1 MVRALAVAMFAAAT
15 VAPQCGTSGSPGAS
29 SGAVQNFQSIVV
41 NAGPANEYLD
51 GAFTT
56 VTICVPGQSACQT
69 IDGILVDTGSTG
81 LRVLSDR
88 LSLQLPQQSDPAA
101 APVVECAPF
110 ADGFT
115 WGPVRTADIKMA
127 GEQASNVPLQVI
139 GGPGFPVIPPS
150 CSSNGAPEQT
160 VDALGANGILG
171 VGVFRQDCGPACT
184 VAGSSNPGFY
194 YSCPASSG
202 CRIVAESLTQQVQNP
217 VALFASDNNGVMI
230 QLPSVAPGGAPAV
243 SGMLVFGIG
252 TQADNA
258 LGTAK
263 VLTLDGDGNFTTTY
277 ASQSIAS
284 TYVDSG
290 SNGIFFLD
298 SATTGLPTCPLST
311 DFYCPATLQTLS
323 ATNRGLN
330 GASSTVTF
338 TVGNVDAL
346 PASITAA
353 AEVAGPNPGG
363 FAWGLPFFFGRSVF
377 TAFEATSTPG
387 GSGPY
392 IAY

>member
-1 MVRALAVAMFAAAT
+1 MVRALALAMFAAAT
-15 VAPQCGTSGSPGAS
+15 VSAQQCGSGSSPGS
-29 SGAVQNFQSIVV
+29 TNAVPNFQTIAV
-41 NAGPANEYLD
+41 NAGPANSYFD

-56 VTICVPGQSACQT
+56 VTICLPGQSSCQT

-88 LSLQLPQQSDPAA
+88 LSLQLPQQNDPSG

-110 ADGFT
+110 VDGFT

-127 GEQASNVPLQVI
+127 GEQASSVPVQVI
-139 GGPGFPVIPPS
+139 GAPGFSVIPPS

-160 VDALGANGILG
+160 VDTLGANGILG
-171 VGVFRQDCGPACT
+171 VGVFRQDCGFACT
-184 VAGSSNPGFY
+184 VTGASNAGLY
-194 YSCPASSG
+194 YSCPASG
-202 CRIVAESLTQQVQNP
+202 CRIVPEPLAQQLQNP
-217 VALFASDNNGVMI
+217 VALFATDNNGVMI
-230 QLPSVAPGGAPAV
+230 HLPTVAPGGAPAV
-243 SGMLVFGIG
+243 SGMIVFGIG
-252 TQADNA
+252 TQANNA
-258 LGTAK
+258 LGAAK

-277 ASQSIAS
+277 ASQSIGS

-298 SATTGLPTCPLST
+298 SATTGLPICPVST

-323 ATNRGLN
+323 ATNRGVN
-330 GASSTVTF
+330 GASSSVAF
-338 TVGNVDAL
+338 TVGNVDRLA
-346 PASITAA
+346 ATVTAA

-363 FAWGLPFFFGRSVF
+363 FAWGLPLFFGRSVF
-377 TAFEATSTPG
+377 TAFEAASTPG
-387 GSGPY
+387 GTGPY